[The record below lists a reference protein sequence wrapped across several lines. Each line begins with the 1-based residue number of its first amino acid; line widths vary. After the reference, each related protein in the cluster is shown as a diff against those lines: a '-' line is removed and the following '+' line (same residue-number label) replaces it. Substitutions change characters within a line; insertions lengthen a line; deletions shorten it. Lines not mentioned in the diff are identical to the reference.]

1 MSDYMNGTGIQYHLH
16 TKKGDVGR
24 YVILPGDPEMLDG
37 TDVSGSKMAGE
48 ISNRTFL
55 KMFIRYLQKNHKK
68 VYLLAPDEAE
78 MERLTDSLRQLSRE
92 LHITGH
98 ALISETEG
106 REEEIINEINGTETD
121 CIISVLPSPYQEMFI
136 GRNRSLL
143 NVKLW
148 LGCGAMLADVGPDN
162 IFGRMARSLQRFVFR
177 YQLEQRERK

>member
-1 MSDYMNGTGIQYHLH
+1 
-16 TKKGDVGR
+16 
-24 YVILPGDPEMLDG
+24 
-37 TDVSGSKMAGE
+37 
-48 ISNRTFL
+48 
-55 KMFIRYLQKNHKK
+55 
-68 VYLLAPDEAE
+68 
-78 MERLTDSLRQLSRE
+78 MERLTDSLRRLSRE

-148 LGCGAMLADVGPDN
+148 LGCGAMFADVGPDN